1 MRKSIFCIFV
11 LALLT
16 LVGCEEKHDSYYVL
30 YVYGTVVDEAGEPIQ
45 GIRAYPEGGNFA
57 GREGYTNYLGEFG
70 GYTHLAPRSRWVI
83 HLEDVDGEHNRGE
96 YESLSVD
103 ITAKVTPPG
112 RPDEWGYT
120 GSCMVQLGNIVL
132 KQKM

>member
-11 LALLT
+11 LALLA

-70 GYTHLAPRSRWVI
+70 GYTHLAPRNCWVI
-83 HLEDVDGEHNRGE
+83 HFEDVDGEHNRGE

>member
-16 LVGCEEKHDSYYVL
+16 LVGCDEKHDSYYVL

-70 GYTHLAPRSRWVI
+70 GYTHLAPRNRWVI
-83 HLEDVDGEHNRGE
+83 HFEDVDGEHNRGE

>member
-16 LVGCEEKHDSYYVL
+16 LVGCDEKHDSYYVL

-45 GIRAYPEGGNFA
+45 GIRAYPEGGSFA

-70 GYTHLAPRSRWVI
+70 GYTHLAPRNRWVI
-83 HLEDVDGEHNRGE
+83 HFEDVDGEHNRGE

>member
-70 GYTHLAPRSRWVI
+70 GYTHLAPRNRWVI
-83 HLEDVDGEHNRGE
+83 HFEDVDGEHNKGE

>member
-1 MRKSIFCIFV
+1 MHKSIFCIFV

-16 LVGCEEKHDSYYVL
+16 LVGCDEKHDSYYVL

-45 GIRAYPEGGNFA
+45 GIRAYPEGGSFA

-70 GYTHLAPRSRWVI
+70 GYTHLAPRNLWVI
-83 HLEDVDGEHNRGE
+83 HFEDVDGEHNRGE

>member
-45 GIRAYPEGGNFA
+45 GIRAYPDGGDFA

-83 HLEDVDGEHNRGE
+83 HFEDVDGEHNRGE

-103 ITAKVTPPG
+103 ITANVTPPG